1 MLITIKIKQVYWLL
15 PTFLGILIILGLY
28 PGLGGEGAQRN
39 ISTYREKMDN
49 SGFLVPLLYGY
60 WPDLIIG
67 WLYSLAIFQLT
78 IFSIGMK
85 LIFNK
90 LENPAIRKIFI
101 LIYVFGTIFLLQVV
115 RDATAFALFI
125 LAFGIT
131 LRAVNKKNIEKSTF
145 SILGIC
151 LIVIG
156 CFFKPAIAPIVAL
169 TYFVFFKKQYG
180 SD

>member
-1 MLITIKIKQVYWLL
+1 MLRTIKIKQFYWLL
-15 PTFLGILIILGLY
+15 PTFFGILTILGLY

-49 SGFLVPLLYGY
+49 GGFLVPLIYGY
-60 WPDLIIG
+60 WPDFIIG
-67 WLYSLAIFQLT
+67 WLYSFAILQIT

-101 LIYVFGTIFLLQVV
+101 LLYIFGAIFLLQVV
-115 RDATAFALFI
+115 RDATAFSLFI

-131 LRAVNKKNIEKSTF
+131 LRAISKKIQKN
-145 SILGIC
+145 
-151 LIVIG
+151 
-156 CFFKPAIAPIVAL
+156 
-169 TYFVFFKKQYG
+169 
-180 SD
+180 